1 MICVSLDERYSVDFL
16 KALRNIDFA
25 EIRMDRMIL
34 TGENIADIFSQ
45 SAMLIATCRPG
56 VLDDQKRKA
65 YLIAAIDAGAKYV
78 DIEVESDI
86 AFKKEILEKA
96 KSKGCKVIISFH
108 DFEKTPGDEK
118 LKQIAALCFSEGA
131 DIAKIACKI
140 NSVMDSARLLGLL
153 GQENFKNRLVVAGM
167 GEEGKITRI
176 IAPFLGSL
184 FTYASLAEGMQTA
197 EGQIEK
203 EKLGEIMRLLRQ

>member
-1 MICVSLDERYSVDFL
+1 MICVSLDERYSVNFL

-25 EIRMDRMIL
+25 EIRMDRMAL
-34 TGENIADIFSQ
+34 TGKDIADIFSQ
-45 SAMLIATCRPG
+45 SVMLIATCRPG
-56 VLDDQKRKA
+56 LLDNQKRKA

-96 KSKGCKVIISFH
+96 GSKGCKVIISYH
-108 DFEKTPGDEK
+108 DFEKTPGDER

-131 DIAKIACKI
+131 DIVKIACKA
-140 NSVMDSARLLGLL
+140 NSVMDSARLLGML
-153 GQENFKNRLVVAGM
+153 GQEDFKDRLVVAGM
-167 GEEGKITRI
+167 GNEGKITRI
-176 IAPFLGSL
+176 VAPFLGSL

-197 EGQIEK
+197 GGQIEK
-203 EKLGEIMRLLRQ
+203 EKLEEIMRLLRQ